1 MAIFSIAKYGGFWY
15 YESRVPK
22 YTNPNKY
29 TNSYPDS
36 LLLFQD
42 LIGFV
47 YLCLLVYLRLL
58 LMQFTHLHCH
68 SHFSLLDGLS
78 KIEPLVER
86 AKELG
91 MDSLAL
97 TDHGVMYGAVE
108 FYNKC
113 KESGIKPIIGLEA
126 YIAPRSMS
134 DKSGKV
140 DADYYHLTLLAQN
153 DEGYKNLIQLT
164 TLAHLEGFYYKP
176 RIDLEILKKHSNGLV
191 CLSGCQRGE
200 IARAAVNKT
209 VDEAQKV
216 LEKYLDIFTADRLF
230 IELQR
235 NSKNQADKEKE
246 QQLNE
251 KLIALAKANN
261 LPMVA
266 TADCHYI
273 YPEDA
278 EAQDVMVCIGTG
290 RTVQDTDRLD
300 MRGYDLSLKSPEK
313 MAELFYDLPEAV
325 ENTQKVADLCNL
337 EILIDQR
344 YFPQVEIP
352 EGMTSAEY
360 LQKVVYEKALPLY
373 GKDQS
378 PVVQAPG
385 LPNEQGTALHYGQGK
400 IVPDEIK
407 QRIDYELNIICKK
420 GFDTYFLMVADV
432 VNGAHKIG
440 AITNTRG
447 SAAGSIVG
455 RILGITNVD
464 PLYYELPF
472 ERFLTMHRPTP
483 PDIDLDIAD
492 NRRDEAIHYIT
503 EKYGKDKV
511 AQIITFGTMAA
522 RAAVRDVGRAM
533 AVPYS
538 KCDQIAKM
546 IPIGKQGFQ
555 MTLDKALEK
564 SPELKEIYERDPE
577 TRQILEIA
585 KKLEGCARHASV
597 HAAGIVITPTALT
610 DYMPLQKE
618 PDGERIISQYDM
630 YTLDVNANGKA
641 LGVVKLD
648 LLGIRNLSI
657 LEDAVRLVEERH
669 QTKID
674 IYNLPH
680 PDAKTFKLLSDGLTF
695 GVFQMGSS
703 GMTRYLKELKPS
715 SIFDIMAM
723 IALYRP
729 GPMQFI
735 PDYIVRKHNKS
746 LIKYFDPA
754 LEKILHRTYG
764 ILVYQDDLLTIA
776 HDLAGYSWEE
786 VDKFRKAVGKKIPE
800 EMAKQK
806 IKFVQGCQETSK
818 WSFAKS
824 EQIWTWIEPFAA
836 YGFNKAHSASYSV
849 VSYQTAYM
857 KANYPV
863 EFMAALMTAES
874 GDEDKIYEAVEE
886 CEALGIQVLPPDVN
900 ESLGDFTVVD
910 EKTIRFGLN
919 AIKNLGNDVIS
930 KIIQSRDVVAP
941 FMGPQAPDKSGNYTS
956 LEDFLIRGYTKNFN
970 KRSWEALAKVG
981 ALGAFGERAQLLHN
995 TEEILDFVRQHFKDA
1010 NSGQNSLF
1018 GGALKAGKLKLKDSP
1033 PATKEEMLLWE
1044 KEHLGMY
1051 VSAHPLD
1058 VHKKVLDNMRSV
1070 KSLSLDE
1077 LGGNV
1082 VMGGIISRLKK
1093 TLTRKND
1100 PMAFFTLE
1108 DMTGNIEVL
1117 VFPKVMEKALP
1128 FLADDKIVQVSGR
1141 LSDKDEE
1148 FKLIAEDIKE
1158 LPNDDLYAMAMN
1170 EMQKSKQLV
1179 LHMAGLHNMEALNKI
1194 KDILQAHKGNAQV
1207 YLSVGSGPA
1216 AKQIKTQSMVEI
1228 TNELMD
1234 QLRQLPEILMVDVN

>member
-1 MAIFSIAKYGGFWY
+1 
-15 YESRVPK
+15 
-22 YTNPNKY
+22 
-29 TNSYPDS
+29 
-36 LLLFQD
+36 
-42 LIGFV
+42 
-47 YLCLLVYLRLL
+47 
-58 LMQFTHLHCH
+58 MQFTHLHCH
-68 SHFSLLDGLS
+68 THFSLLDGLS
-78 KIEPLVER
+78 KIEPLVLR

-91 MDSLAL
+91 MESLAM

-108 FYNKC
+108 FYNTC
-113 KESGIKPIIGLEA
+113 KEAGIKPIIGLEA
-126 YIAPRSMS
+126 YIAPRSMTE
-134 DKSGKV
+134 KEGKV
-140 DADYYHLTLLAQN
+140 DADYHHLILLAQN
-153 DEGYKNLIQLT
+153 HNGYANLIKLT
-164 TLAHLEGFYYKP
+164 TEAHLRGFYYKP
-176 RIDLEILKKHSNGLV
+176 RIDLALLKQRSEGLV

-200 IARAAVNKT
+200 IARAAIKGGIG
-209 VDEAQKV
+209 EAQKV
-216 LEKYLDIFTADRLF
+216 LEKYLQIFGSERLF
-230 IELQR
+230 IEIQR
-235 NSKNQADKEKE
+235 NSKNQDSKEE
-246 QQLNE
+246 QLNQ
-251 KLIALAKANN
+251 KLIGLASSNN
-261 LPMVA
+261 LSVVA

-273 YPEDA
+273 YPEDS

-290 RTVQDTDRLD
+290 RTVNDADRLD
-300 MRGYDLSLKSPEK
+300 MRGYDLSLKSADK
-313 MAELFYDLPEAV
+313 MLELFHDVPEAV

-337 EILIDQR
+337 EIAINQR
-344 YFPQVEIP
+344 YFP
-352 EGMTSAEY
+352 
-360 LQKVVYEKALPLY
+360 KVKTPDGLSSEDFLRKLTWEKAGELY
-373 GKDQS
+373 AKDGS
-378 PVVQAPG
+378 
-385 LPNEQGTALHYGQGK
+385 
-400 IVPDEIK
+400 VPPEVK
-407 QRIDYELNIICKK
+407 ARIDYELDIICKK
-420 GFDTYFLMVADV
+420 GYDDYVLMVADV
-432 VNGAHKIG
+432 VQAAHKIG

-464 PLYYELPF
+464 PLYYELQF
-472 ERFLTMHRPTP
+472 ERFLTMQRPSP

-492 NRRDEAIHYIT
+492 NRRDEVIRYIT
-503 EKYGKDKV
+503 DHYGHDKV

-522 RAAVRDVGRAM
+522 RAAVRDVGRAL

-546 IPIGKQGFQ
+546 IPLGKQGFL
-555 MTLDKALEK
+555 MTLDKALQK
-564 SPELKEIYERDPE
+564 SPELKEIYDRDPE
-577 TRQILEIA
+577 TRRVLDIA
-585 KKLEGCARHASV
+585 KKLEGCARHASM

-618 PDGERIISQYDM
+618 PDGERIITQYDM
-630 YTLDVNANGKA
+630 YALDVNANGKA

-657 LEDAVRLVEERH
+657 LEAAVRLVEKRRGD
-669 QTKID
+669 KID

-680 PDAKTFKLLSDGLTF
+680 PDAKTFKLLSEGLTF

-703 GMTRYLKELKPS
+703 GMTRYLRELKPS
-715 SIFDIMAM
+715 SIFDVMAM

-735 PDYIVRKHNKS
+735 PDYIARKHNPK

-806 IKFVQGCQETSK
+806 IKFTQGCQKTSG
-818 WSFAKS
+818 WSYQKA

-849 VSYQTAYM
+849 VSYQTAFM

-874 GDEDKIYEAVEE
+874 GDEEKIYEAVED
-886 CEALGIQVLPPDVN
+886 CESLGIKVLPPNVN

-910 EKTIRFGLN
+910 DVTIRFGLN
-919 AIKNLGNDVIS
+919 AIKNLGSDVIE
-930 KIIQSRDVVAP
+930 KIIDIRAVGTAQRAVLPANGQVNDLSLPNND
-941 FMGPQAPDKSGNYTS
+941 GKSFAS
-956 LEDFLIRGYTKNFN
+956 LEDFLIRAYTKNLN
-970 KRSWEALAKVG
+970 KKSWEALVKAG
-981 ALGAFGERAQLLHN
+981 ALDAFGERGQLLNN
-995 TEEILDFVRQHFKDA
+995 TENVLDFVRENFKSE
-1010 NSGQNSLF
+1010 NTGQNSLF
-1018 GGALKAGKLKLKDSP
+1018 GASLQIGKLKLKPSA

-1058 VHKKVLDNMRSV
+1058 VYAKVLSTLRSV

-1082 VMGGIISRLKK
+1082 VMGGIISRLKR

-1108 DMTGNIEVL
+1108 DLTGSIEVL
-1117 VFPKVMEKALP
+1117 VFPKVMEKSLP
-1128 FLADDKIVQVSGR
+1128 FLADDKIVQVVGR

-1148 FKLIAEDIKE
+1148 FKLIADTITE
-1158 LPNDDLYAMAMN
+1158 LPNDELYAMALA
-1170 EMQKSKQLV
+1170 EMEKNKTVV
-1179 LHMAGLHNMEALNKI
+1179 LHMNSLANMPVLNKI
-1194 KDILQAHKGNAQV
+1194 KDILQKHPGNVQV
-1207 YLSVGSGPA
+1207 YLSVGTGRA
-1216 AKQIKTQSMVEI
+1216 ARKIKTQSLVGMN
-1228 TNELMD
+1228 NELMME
-1234 QLRQLPEILMVDVN
+1234 LRSVAEISMVDVK